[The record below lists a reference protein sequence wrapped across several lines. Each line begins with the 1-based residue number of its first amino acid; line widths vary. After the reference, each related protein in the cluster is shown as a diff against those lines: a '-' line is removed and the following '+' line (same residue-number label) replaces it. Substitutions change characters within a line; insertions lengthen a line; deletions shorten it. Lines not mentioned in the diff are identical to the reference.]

1 MVNVP
6 NPEPLVVTGG
16 TSTSAAPLIQTVS
29 GITEFVA
36 RSAMRKKP
44 ASPSFATTTPRLA
57 LDMTFCQF
65 VSDKLNFFWTRNG
78 PAPPVH
84 GIDRLIPFAAMPE
97 TSSGNTA
104 DTLPNNP

>member
-16 TSTSAAPLIQTVS
+16 TSAAPLIQTVS
-29 GITEFVA
+29 GMTGFVA

-44 ASPSFATTTPRLA
+44 ASPSFATTTLRLA
-57 LDMTFCQF
+57 LVMTFCQF
-65 VSDKLNFFWTRNG
+65 VSDKLNFFWTQNG
-78 PAPPVH
+78 PAPPVQ
-84 GIDRLIPFAAMPE
+84 GIVRLIPFAAMLE

>member
-16 TSTSAAPLIQTVS
+16 TSPAPVIQTVN
-29 GITEFVA
+29 GVTEFVA
-36 RSAMRKKP
+36 RSARRKKP
-44 ASPSFATTTPRLA
+44 ASPSLATTTLRLA
-57 LDMTFCQF
+57 LVMTFCQF
-65 VSDKLNFFWTRNG
+65 VSVKLNFFWTRNG

-84 GIDRLIPFAAMPE
+84 GIVRLIPFAAMPE